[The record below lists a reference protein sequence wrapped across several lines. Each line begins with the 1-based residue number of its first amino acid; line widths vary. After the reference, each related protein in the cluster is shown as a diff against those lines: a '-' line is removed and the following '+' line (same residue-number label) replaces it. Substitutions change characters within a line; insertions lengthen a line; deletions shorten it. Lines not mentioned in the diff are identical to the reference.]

1 MKNESSSSIV
11 LSASL
16 YLFVLFCSTYV
27 LRSQKAVGRCENPG
41 VPAFFSGHNLP
52 PLVEIGLTDLPKF
65 GGAIAPAAPPGTTH
79 YGPGLP
85 KM

>member
-27 LRSQKAVGRCENPG
+27 LRSQKAVGRSENPG
-41 VPAFFSGHNLP
+41 VPALVGGHDLP
-52 PLVEIGLTDLPKF
+52 VLVEIGLTDV
-65 GGAIAPAAPPGTTH
+65 ITHGTPRHNT
-79 YGPGLP
+79 PE
-85 KM
+85 